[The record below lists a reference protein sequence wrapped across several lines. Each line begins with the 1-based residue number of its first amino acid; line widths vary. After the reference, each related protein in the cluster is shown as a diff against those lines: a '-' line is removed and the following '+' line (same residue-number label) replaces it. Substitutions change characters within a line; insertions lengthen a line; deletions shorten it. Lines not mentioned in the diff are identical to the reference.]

1 MSLIDPFE
9 NWSTADW
16 MNLRLFVPDAAVPLI
31 DEEVAVPAVT
41 GEVTEVETDE
51 ENSEDELS
59 L

>member
-16 MNLRLFVPDAAVPLI
+16 MNLRLFVPDAVAPLI
-31 DEEVAVPAVT
+31 DEEVT
-41 GEVTEVETDE
+41 IEVTEEETEE
-51 ENSEDELS
+51 ENGEDKPL

>member
-16 MNLRLFVPDAAVPLI
+16 MNLRLFVPDAAAPLI

-41 GEVTEVETDE
+41 GEVTEEETDE
-51 ENSEDELS
+51 ENGEPS

>member
-9 NWSTADW
+9 NRSTADW
-16 MNLRLFVPDAAVPLI
+16 MNLRLFVPDAAAPLI

-41 GEVTEVETDE
+41 GEVTEEETDE
-51 ENSEDELS
+51 ENGEPS